1 MATKRKK
8 QEIFFVKEM
17 PDDYIDWSQTK
28 PITKRELE
36 RRRLASKKTGKTK
49 KAA

>member
-1 MATKRKK
+1 MATKHKK
-8 QEIFFVKEM
+8 NELFFVKEM
-17 PDDYIDWSQTK
+17 ADDYIDWSRTK
-28 PITKRELE
+28 PISKRELE